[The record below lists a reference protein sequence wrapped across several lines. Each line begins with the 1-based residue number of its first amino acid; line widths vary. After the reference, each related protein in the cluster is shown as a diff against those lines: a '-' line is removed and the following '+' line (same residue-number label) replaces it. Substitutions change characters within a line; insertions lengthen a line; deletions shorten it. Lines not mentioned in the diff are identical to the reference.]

1 MIHLNVPE
9 LRFPEFSGEW
19 EEKKLVDIAKFS
31 KGKGISK
38 KDISEEGIPCIRYG
52 ELYTTYKEKISDVVS
67 KTNLS
72 KDELVFSSKNDIII
86 PTSGET
92 AIDLATASCVINE
105 GIGIG
110 GDTTI
115 IKTKGDGLFFSYY
128 LNSKRKNI
136 AKLAQGVSV
145 VHLYSTHLKIL
156 DLKVPKIEEQE
167 KIASFLSKVD
177 EKIEKLE
184 KKQELWETYKKGMM
198 QKIFSQELRFKDEN
212 GENYPDWEEKSM
224 NSFGKFYKGSNLSK
238 NDLIESGFP
247 CILYGDLFTIYE
259 EVIFDVKKFINN
271 IKDNLFLGKKGDL
284 LIPSSTTV
292 DAWSIACS
300 SALMVD
306 NVVLGGDLNVWR
318 PELDTVNSIFI
329 SYQINQSVKKD
340 IAKLAQGT
348 TIVHLYNQQLKNV
361 KLKIP
366 NIEEQEKI
374 ANLMIFIDFKIKNIM
389 EHVIIT
395 KEFKKGLLKQMFC

>member
-1 MIHLNVPE
+1 MDVPE

-72 KDELVFSSKNDIII
+72 KDELVFSSENDIII

-92 AIDLATASCVINE
+92 AIDIATASCVINE

-156 DLKVPKIEEQE
+156 DLKVPQIEEQE

-177 EKIEKLE
+177 EKIGFLE
-184 KKQELWETYKKGMM
+184 KKQELWKTYKKGIM
-198 QKIFSQELRFKDEN
+198 QQIFSQELRFKDEN
-212 GENYPDWEEKSM
+212 GADYPDWEEKVLGDLIAGS
-224 NSFGKFYKGSNLSK
+224 SSNLSI
-238 NDLIESGFP
+238 NNLENNAGVYP
-247 CILYGDLFTIYE
+247 LYGAVGFMKNIDFYE
-259 EVIFDVKKFINN
+259 KDEKYIAI
-271 IKDNLFLGKKGDL
+271 IKDGAGVGRTLLCDKKSSILGTMQYLTSKDQNE
-284 LIPSSTTV
+284 LIFTYY
-292 DAWSIACS
+292 
-300 SALMVD
+300 LM
-306 NVVLGGDLNVWR
+306 
-318 PELDTVNSIFI
+318 
-329 SYQINQSVKKD
+329 SYMN
-340 IAKLAQGT
+340 
-348 TIVHLYNQQLKNV
+348 
-361 KLKIP
+361 
-366 NIEEQEKI
+366 
-374 ANLMIFIDFKIKNIM
+374 
-389 EHVIIT
+389 
-395 KEFKKGLLKQMFC
+395 FKKYIIGSTIPHIYYKDY